1 MLFYRLGGKHT
12 VCSIGALQK
21 QIICFC
27 SSLGVSHNP
36 SKGTGRS
43 WKSPLPCK
51 CVEHPVLFF
60 CSTYSNY
67 TLLWTIH
74 LEYYQPE
81 IKAGLEYENKPKKC
95 STSKQINKV

>member
-1 MLFYRLGGKHT
+1 ML
-12 VCSIGALQK
+12 S
-21 QIICFC
+21 
-27 SSLGVSHNP
+27 
-36 SKGTGRS
+36 
-43 WKSPLPCK
+43 
-51 CVEHPVLFF
+51 LFF

-74 LEYYQPE
+74 LDYDQPE